1 MMIFHHQLS
10 TVDSFWVTELV
21 DSKSTPAWLFVKV
34 NSLGVDLGLAMH
46 ISWICTASMLIWWWF
61 LIIKSAQPIQSLKTL
76 IWAIS
81 MVSQRKTSLRP
92 PKYLYNWYQSLDI
105 NYVSKSHQGS
115 WPLIWDLATPI
126 YDLGEAIIAD
136 WQELC
141 SSQSARIPE
150 TSIFPSGNICFRQ
163 SIGGSLWTSSMPW
176 PCQLACEW
184 YLVPFPATF

>member
-1 MMIFHHQLS
+1 MTISHHHLS

-21 DSKSTPAWLFVKV
+21 DSKSTPAWLLVKV
-34 NSLGVDLGLAMH
+34 NGCWVDLGLAMD
-46 ISWICTASMLIWWWF
+46 IPWICPASMLIWWWF
-61 LIIKSAQPIQSLKTL
+61 LIIKAAQPIQSLKNLT
-76 IWAIS
+76 WAIS

-105 NYVSKSHQGS
+105 NYVSKSHQS
-115 WPLIWDLATPI
+115 LWPLIWDLAIPI

-163 SIGGSLWTSSMPW
+163 SIGGSLWTSSMLW

-184 YLVPFPATF
+184 YFVPFPATF

>member
-1 MMIFHHQLS
+1 MMISHHQLS

-21 DSKSTPAWLFVKV
+21 DSKSTPAWLFANV
-34 NSLGVDLGLAMH
+34 NSFWVD
-46 ISWICTASMLIWWWF
+46 F
-61 LIIKSAQPIQSLKTL
+61 KTL

-92 PKYLYNWYQSLDI
+92 QKYLYNWYQSLDI
-105 NYVSKSHQGS
+105 NYVSKSYQGS
-115 WPLIWDLATPI
+115 WPLIWDLAIPI
-126 YDLGEAIIAD
+126 YYLGEAIIAD

-163 SIGGSLWTSSMPW
+163 SIGGSLWTSSMLW
-176 PCQLACEW
+176 PCQLACER
-184 YLVPFPATF
+184 YLVPFAATF